1 MEEQK
6 LTGAMLSADYR
17 ERLAAILAANKRTF
31 KGQLESWIDEEMRI
45 ISRSGK

>member
-6 LTGAMLSADYR
+6 LTGAMLSSDYR

-31 KGQLESWIDEEMRI
+31 KGQLESWIDVEWAI
-45 ISRSGK
+45 IERNRK